1 MSALRRP
8 EDWDISPQSIAT
20 FLGTEEG
27 WTLQNADEAKEI
39 WGLTENGNPRAR
51 LLLPLDPTYIDYDIR
66 FQEAV
71 ERLCRV
77 FDWDVE
83 QLAAR
88 VLSART
94 DVVLIRA
101 DQVIQDESIPLVQAR
116 DVISGAVDMMD
127 AAARASIQPRA
138 QYLGQRPNA
147 VRDFVE
153 GDVRMG
159 HTQRGSFVV
168 TVLTRLAEDDVIQ
181 TDEFGEAAEAPRSRR
196 GPAYTVPAARAGDG
210 IHRHERGSRTG
221 PAMVRIPPF
230 QRRVMATL
238 ALALSEARELS
249 LSETTDPDLD
259 LAVSRGV
266 SANLCESLLT
276 MTRFEGLRALDI
288 SFRWARSEAVPPPTV
303 DRVSFDRDVI
313 AGIGAVGRSLRRAP
327 EKVKSTIY
335 GRVTRLERGEDDDD
349 GVVTISGVVGRS
361 TRRTVRVPVRG
372 EQYDLAIVAH
382 RQRQPVTVTGDL
394 RKVKNT
400 YTFDGPVVIEYS

>member
-8 EDWDISPQSIAT
+8 EDWDISPQSIAS
-20 FLGTEEG
+20 FLGTSG

-39 WGLTENGNPRAR
+39 WGLSENGSPRAR

-83 QLAAR
+83 ELTAN

-94 DVVLIRA
+94 DVVLIRT
-101 DQVIQDESIPLVQAR
+101 DQAMQDESIPLVQAR
-116 DVISGAVDMMD
+116 DVISGAVDMME
-127 AAARASIQPRA
+127 AAARASLEPRA
-138 QYLGQRPNA
+138 QYVGQRPNA
-147 VRDFVE
+147 VRDFVD

-168 TVLTRLAEDDVIQ
+168 TVLTRLAEDDVIH
-181 TDEFGEAAEAPRSRR
+181 TDEFGDAAEAPRSQR
-196 GPAYTVPAARAGDG
+196 GRAWTVPAARAGNG
-210 IHRHERGSRTG
+210 IRQYAQGPSGG

-238 ALALSEARELS
+238 ALALSETRDLS
-249 LSETTDPDLD
+249 LRQTADADLD

-276 MTRFEGLRALDI
+276 MTRFEGLRALDV
-288 SFRWARSEAVPPPTV
+288 SFRWAPAEAVPPPTV
-303 DRVSFDRDVI
+303 NQVVFDRDVI
-313 AGIGAVGRSLRRAP
+313 AGIGAIGRSLRRAP

-361 TRRTVRVPVRG
+361 TRRTVRIPVRG

-382 RQRQPVTVTGDL
+382 RQRQPVTVTGEL